1 MILKADGGGETRLGR
16 RDLLRIGIASAALGA
31 AGIAATTVAA
41 QASGPES
48 TQTGE
53 IYQLQAA
60 FHRAKTT
67 QDIDL
72 MMSLWADD
80 GILHTNGVIYQG
92 TNELYG
98 FWSTSPSFVH
108 HRFSLV
114 PSFKTTIDVHGDT
127 AYLYFECHDVGN
139 FADSATRYIA
149 GDTYLKGTLR
159 NVSGSWVFSEM
170 WAGKASPLSFETY
183 Y

>member
-1 MILKADGGGETRLGR
+1 MLKAESGGATRVGR
-16 RDLLRIGIASAALGA
+16 RDLLRIGMASTALGV
-31 AGIAATTVAA
+31 AGIAATALAA

-80 GILHTNGVIYQG
+80 GTLHTNGTVYQG
-92 TNELYG
+92 ATALRG
-98 FWSTSPSFVH
+98 FWSTSPSFVN

-114 PSFKTTIDVHGDT
+114 PSFKTQIDVHGDT

-139 FADSATRYIA
+139 FDQATRFIA
-149 GDTYLKGTLR
+149 GDTFLKGTVR
-159 NVSGSWVFSEM
+159 NVSGNWVFYDM
-170 WAGKASPLSFETY
+170 WAGKASPLSITTY